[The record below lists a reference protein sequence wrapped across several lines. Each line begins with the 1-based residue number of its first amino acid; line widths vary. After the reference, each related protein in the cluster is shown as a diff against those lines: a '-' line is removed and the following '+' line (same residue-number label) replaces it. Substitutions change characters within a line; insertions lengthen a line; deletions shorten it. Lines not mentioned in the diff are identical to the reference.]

1 MKVLSAEQIK
11 IADKNSILNEPISS
25 IDLMERAAEK
35 CCEFFPPKGQW
46 SHLVVICGIGNNG
59 GDGLAIARLQM
70 ENFKS
75 VRVLVLESSKN
86 YSDNFKINLKR
97 LQDENCNIQFVESAK
112 DIYLREDELVVDAIL
127 GTGTSRPVE
136 GFLAE
141 CIEVINQQAAHIIA
155 IDLPSGMDSSQ
166 PTLGAIIKA
175 NLTLTIGA
183 PKPAIF
189 FQEST
194 YFVGEWKLVEIYKD
208 DSVFSQFLEAP
219 ELIDINLAKTF
230 LKTREQFSNKG
241 TFGKALI
248 IAGSEGKYG
257 AAILAARACMR
268 SGVGLL
274 TVQVPSNAVNLIH
287 QLLPEALLKADE
299 NKSVITSI
307 SDFENFNS
315 IGIGPGIGM
324 TNETVD
330 ALIELLKI
338 NQKPM
343 VLDADALNI
352 IAEHPTLLT
361 NLPENSI
368 LTPHPKEFER
378 LFGPSENSFERLEKQ
393 IKHSAMHKIVIVCK
407 GRYTTITS
415 PDGKVY
421 FNMSGNSGLAKGGSG
436 DVLTGILTALL
447 AQGYSPINAAVL
459 GVFVHGHSAGLL
471 AMKMHEAGILPSDVI
486 ENLPYAFKDIVGEM
500 KHKNTRAQ

>member
-1 MKVLSAEQIK
+1 MKVLSAEQVK

-35 CCEFFPPKGQW
+35 CCEFFPPVGEW

-59 GDGLAIARLQM
+59 GDGLAIALLQM

-97 LQDENCNIQFVESAK
+97 LQDENCNLQFVDSAK
-112 DIYLREDELVVDAIL
+112 DIYLREDELVVDAIF
-127 GTGTSRPVE
+127 GTGTSRPVD

-141 CIEVINQQAAHIIA
+141 CIEAINQQAKYIIA
-155 IDLPSGMDSSQ
+155 IDLPSGMNSSK
-166 PTLGAIIKA
+166 PTLGAMIKA

-183 PKPAIF
+183 AKPAMF
-189 FQEST
+189 FQESAD
-194 YFVGEWKLVEIYKD
+194 FIGEWKLVKIYKD
-208 DSVFSQFLEAP
+208 DSVFAEFSDAP
-219 ELIDINLAKTF
+219 EIVDIEFARSF
-230 LKTREQFSNKG
+230 LKVRKQFSNKG

-274 TVQVPSNAVNLIH
+274 TVQVPSNGVNLIH
-287 QLLPEALLKADE
+287 QTLPEALLKSDVNE
-299 NKSVITSI
+299 KMITSI
-307 SDFENFNS
+307 SDYENFTS

-324 TNETVD
+324 ENETVD
-330 ALIELLKI
+330 ALIDLLKLYG
-338 NQKPM
+338 KPL

-407 GRYTTITS
+407 GRHTTITS

-447 AQGYSPINAAVL
+447 AQGYSPIDAAVL
-459 GVFVHGHSAGLL
+459 GVFVHGHSADLL
-471 AMKMHEAGILPSDVI
+471 ASKMHEAGILPSDVI
-486 ENLPYAFKDIVGEM
+486 ENLPFAFKDMSGGF
-500 KHKNTRAQ
+500 KK

>member
-1 MKVLSAEQIK
+1 
-11 IADKNSILNEPISS
+11 
-25 IDLMERAAEK
+25 
-35 CCEFFPPKGQW
+35 
-46 SHLVVICGIGNNG
+46 
-59 GDGLAIARLQM
+59 
-70 ENFKS
+70 
-75 VRVLVLESSKN
+75 
-86 YSDNFKINLKR
+86 
-97 LQDENCNIQFVESAK
+97 
-112 DIYLREDELVVDAIL
+112 
-127 GTGTSRPVE
+127 
-136 GFLAE
+136 
-141 CIEVINQQAAHIIA
+141 
-155 IDLPSGMDSSQ
+155 
-166 PTLGAIIKA
+166 
-175 NLTLTIGA
+175 
-183 PKPAIF
+183 
-189 FQEST
+189 
-194 YFVGEWKLVEIYKD
+194 
-208 DSVFSQFLEAP
+208 
-219 ELIDINLAKTF
+219 
-230 LKTREQFSNKG
+230 
-241 TFGKALI
+241 
-248 IAGSEGKYG
+248 
-257 AAILAARACMR
+257 
-268 SGVGLL
+268 
-274 TVQVPSNAVNLIH
+274 TVQVPSNAMNLIH
-287 QLLPEALLKADE
+287 QLLPEALLKADVNE
-299 NKSVITSI
+299 RMITSI

-324 TNETVD
+324 ANETVD